1 MLPIDDG
8 VFEALEKDFRDI
20 LVKLAGDKSLEKFK
34 WEYEKLFRALNKS
47 HESERRLMSKCR
59 ELNAEIVANSA
70 KVATAIKLNEGDQ
83 ATIESLKKEVEK
95 TWKLID
101 VAKES
106 EVKDKE
112 KIESLQAEIASLTR
126 KLEQSAG
133 LSASKENKYVP
144 FPLCY

>member
-1 MLPIDDG
+1 MLSIDAG

-20 LVKLAGDKSLEKFK
+20 MVKLAGDKSLEKFR
-34 WEYEKLFRALNKS
+34 WEYEKLFRAVYKS

-70 KVATAIKLNEGDQ
+70 KVATAIKLNEKDQ
-83 ATIESLKKEVEK
+83 ATIDSLRKETEK
-95 TWKLID
+95 ALKLND
-101 VAKES
+101 FAKES

-112 KIESLQAEIASLTR
+112 KIESLQVEIAGLTR

-133 LSASKENKYVP
+133 LSANKENKYVS
-144 FPLCY
+144 FPL